1 MNVLTETPKKLPKEL
16 ASIANNVAKGHAKEI
31 GKEIRKFVVMKAKD
45 VIKFI
50 NQEKK
55 AIATESQVST
65 SLFIRGHERVPLKYF
80 GAKQTKK
87 GVTYRVSGKRGSDK
101 KFKDSRGFIQ
111 SGFGPKIARLGNHV
125 FVRGGPGVDPKK
137 QPRKPIRKLYG
148 PSVLG
153 VYIVNDL
160 VEFSQEQLSD
170 ELGKQVER
178 RVRAIIVNQ
187 IRKQGRVEGIS
198 TEAINQRIQARFAK

>member
-16 ASIANNVAKGHAKEI
+16 ASIANKVAKAHAKEI
-31 GKEIRKFVVMKAKD
+31 GKEIRKEVVMKAKE

-50 NQEKK
+50 KQEKK
-55 AIATESQVST
+55 ASENDIST
-65 SLFIRGHERVPLKYF
+65 NLFIRGHERVPLKQF
-80 GAKQTKK
+80 GARQTKK
-87 GVTYRVSGKRGSDK
+87 GVSYKINKKEKRKNVISA
-101 KFKDSRGFIQ
+101 FRPNI
-111 SGFGPKIARLGNHV
+111 PRLGNHV
-125 FVRGGPGVDPKK
+125 FLRETKS
-137 QPRKPIRKLYG
+137 RKPIRKLYG

-153 VYIVNDL
+153 VYIVNKM

-178 RVRAIIVNQ
+178 RVRTIIVNQ